1 MEVDKGIAEARLVK
15 KKHVEELRL
24 LEQPDPDWLR
34 EQDEQEKK
42 KVRYDCY
49 LLKLILLNCIKE
61 SVEEE
66 DRPREEKREESK
78 EEKKEESTSEIRQ
91 RTKKGE
97 ERFNVEHVLQ
107 HHRQMHDE
115 LTSDLS
121 RMAQQL
127 KKNSQV
133 FGDTLSKDDIVLR
146 DAQKAVE
153 NNLKRMTTERQRLDE
168 HYSKSW
174 NTSFMTIGVVLFVC
188 IMFILVFFTI
198 KFLPKA

>member
-1 MEVDKGIAEARLVK
+1 MPSTTDEINLSRLLLNCERKLQSQPVDLWSASEKRKFATYIKYLSTLQNKTSSEEYINRIKECTKAVSLYRMQVEVDKGIAEARLVK

-42 KVRYDCY
+42 
-49 LLKLILLNCIKE
+49 KE

-127 KKNSQV
+127 KKNSQA
-133 FGDTLSKDDIVLR
+133 FGDTLK
-146 DAQKAVE
+146 
-153 NNLKRMTTERQRLDE
+153 
-168 HYSKSW
+168 
-174 NTSFMTIGVVLFVC
+174 
-188 IMFILVFFTI
+188 
-198 KFLPKA
+198 